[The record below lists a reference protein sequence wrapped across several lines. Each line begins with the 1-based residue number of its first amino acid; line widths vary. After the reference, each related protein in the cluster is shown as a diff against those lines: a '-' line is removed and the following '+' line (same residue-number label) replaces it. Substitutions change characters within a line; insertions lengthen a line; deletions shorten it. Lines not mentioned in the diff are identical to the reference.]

1 MTQPS
6 LQIATEFP
14 FGLDL
19 APRLAAA
26 LPASPA
32 RHVVMRGAGHLPFVE
47 RPAAFLAEVS
57 QFLSEQIHATTKQ
70 GDPS

>member
-19 APRLAAA
+19 APRMAAA

-47 RPAAFLAEVS
+47 RPAGLPGRGTQVS
-57 QFLSEQIHATTKQ
+57 VRT
-70 GDPS
+70 D